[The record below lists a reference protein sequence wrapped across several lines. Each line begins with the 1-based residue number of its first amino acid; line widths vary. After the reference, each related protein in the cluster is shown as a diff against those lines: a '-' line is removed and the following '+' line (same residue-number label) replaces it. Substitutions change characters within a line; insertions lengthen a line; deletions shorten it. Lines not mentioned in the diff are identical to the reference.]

1 MDRPGQQILVVVA
14 NIHTHILKAEVEEG
28 SSTTAVAWG
37 SGGSS
42 KHLGKPLV
50 ERRNPQVVVS
60 PSFPGGA
67 CLLWRGVT
75 SLLETFGRPLISPGE
90 VPGSAGRVRFLPFVL
105 RGAWACSGW
114 PCASIPGSNV
124 PCEPS
129 GVLSALPGGE
139 GVIATLSPSASLG
152 LPGLLVISRNSAY
165 LRSVRGVGRGLTQ
178 P

>member
-67 CLLWRGVT
+67 CLLFW
-75 SLLETFGRPLISPGE
+75 SLARFTVPSSWET
-90 VPGSAGRVRFLPFVL
+90 
-105 RGAWACSGW
+105 W
-114 PCASIPGSNV
+114 
-124 PCEPS
+124 
-129 GVLSALPGGE
+129 GG
-139 GVIATLSPSASLG
+139 P
-152 LPGLLVISRNSAY
+152 
-165 LRSVRGVGRGLTQ
+165 
-178 P
+178 